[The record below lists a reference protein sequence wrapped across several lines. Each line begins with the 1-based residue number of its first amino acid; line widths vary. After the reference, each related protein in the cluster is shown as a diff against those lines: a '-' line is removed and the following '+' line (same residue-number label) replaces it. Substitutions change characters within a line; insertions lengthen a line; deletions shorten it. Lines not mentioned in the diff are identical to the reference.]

1 MATLTKAHE
10 ELFRR
15 TPDECYDSFDSLYAE
30 CSRSRERSTDLWER
44 PQDISLT
51 HDLTICNGEGSEF
64 RLNDWSFSQ
73 LCNTA
78 GVAKTTVNR
87 LSRKTASKVF
97 EETLPQADKPMQ
109 FLTTENRIRSVHG
122 VAYTRLWNVELLDV
136 VNEFASFFT
145 PPQKAMDDVSTGLY
159 CGEQDMFAFLID
171 PTGWAEIDG
180 QAFAPGFFI
189 WNSEVGRRSVGIQT
203 FWFQKVCQN
212 HIVWDATEVIE
223 FTRKHTA
230 NVRDALSEIRIML
243 DNLVTCRDRRK
254 DSFAAMMKKAM
265 TERMGTDADDITKV
279 LTAEKIPRHLIK
291 DAMEIAQAQGAF
303 TIFAMVDALT
313 KLSQKLQYAGDRTAL
328 DAKIGGLLAM
338 AA

>member
-1 MATLTKAHE
+1 MTTLTKAHE

-15 TPDECYDSFDSLYAE
+15 CPDECFESLDSLYSH
-30 CSRSRERSTDLWER
+30 CSRSREQSTDLWER
-44 PQDISLT
+44 PQDISLS
-51 HDLTICNGEGSEF
+51 HDLTVCNGEGSEF

-73 LCNTA
+73 LCRTA
-78 GVAKTTVNR
+78 GISKDTVNR
-87 LSRKTASKVF
+87 LSPKTASRVF

-109 FLTTENRIRSVHG
+109 LLTTERQIRSVHG

-145 PPQKAMDDVSTGLY
+145 PPQKAVDDVSTGLY
-159 CGEQDMFAFLID
+159 CGEQDMFVFLID
-171 PTGWAEIDG
+171 PTGWAEING
-180 QAFAPGFFI
+180 QAFAPGFFL

-203 FWFQKVCQN
+203 FWFQRICQN

-243 DNLVTCRDRRK
+243 DNLAAVRDRRK
-254 DSFAAMMKKAM
+254 DSFAAMIQKAM
-265 TERMGTDADDITKV
+265 TERLGSDADEVTKV
-279 LTAEKIPRHLIK
+279 LLAERIPRQLIK
-291 DAMEIAQAQGAF
+291 EALEIARAHGAF

-313 KLSQKLQYAGDRTAL
+313 KLSQKVHFAGDRTSL
-328 DAKIGGLLAM
+328 DARIGGLLAL
-338 AA
+338 AV